1 MFLLRRPGEDRMR
14 RFVAEREGAPLTYP
28 EVGASR
34 DATVP
39 PGYRANHA
47 HVRLG
52 RGEAAYR
59 RAVEA
64 VRRWAMY
71 DMDWVELL
79 WPDTPIEP
87 GQVVGNLVRHYGFW
101 SMHACRIVYVVDEAE
116 GPVRRFGFGY
126 GTVADHAER
135 GEERFTVEWRRE
147 DDSVHY
153 ELFSFSRPAAPLA
166 VIGRPIARRL
176 QERFARES
184 ARAMR
189 EAVREPGPAS
199 AARSVPAGG

>member
-1 MFLLRRPGEDRMR
+1 MFLLRRPSEDRLR

-28 EVGASR
+28 EAGASR
-34 DATVP
+34 GGTVP

-47 HVRLG
+47 RVLLG
-52 RGEAAYR
+52 HGEAAYG
-59 RAVEA
+59 RAVAA

-71 DMDWVELL
+71 DMEWVELL
-79 WPDTPIEP
+79 WPETPVEE
-87 GQVVGNLVRHYGFW
+87 GRVVGNLVRHLGFW
-101 SMHACRIVYVVDEAE
+101 SLHACRIVYRVDEAE

-135 GEERFTVEWRRE
+135 GEERFTVEWRR
-147 DDSVHY
+147 DDDAVHY

-166 VIGRPIARRL
+166 VAGSPVARAL
-176 QERFARES
+176 QRRFARDS

-189 EAVREPGPAS
+189 EAVREGEATPTP
-199 AARSVPAGG
+199 RPR